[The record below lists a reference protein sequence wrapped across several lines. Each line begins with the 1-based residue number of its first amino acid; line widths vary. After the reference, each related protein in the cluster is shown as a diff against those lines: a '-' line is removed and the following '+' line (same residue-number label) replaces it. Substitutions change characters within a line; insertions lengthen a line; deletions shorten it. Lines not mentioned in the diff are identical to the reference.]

1 MARRLPE
8 LHLAVQYPGGKK
20 GAPTRTQVRR
30 WVRAV
35 CTLPA
40 AITIR
45 FVDVNEG
52 QNLNQQWRGKDYAT
66 NVLSFPYQHEPMLH
80 GDLVVC
86 SSVVRR
92 EAAEQNKQP
101 EAHFAHL
108 IVHGILHL
116 QGFDHETSAAD
127 AALMETREREILSLL
142 SYPDPYC

>member
-8 LHLAVQYPGGKK
+8 LHLAVQYPSGKN

-66 NVLSFPYQHEPMLH
+66 NVLSFPYEHEPMLH
-80 GDLVVC
+80 GDLVIC
-86 SSVVRR
+86 SSVVLR

-127 AALMETREREILSLL
+127 AALMETREREILRLL